1 MNLSVST
8 TRPIDISTGKLG
20 DPATHHLTLL
30 GDDGKIHVF
39 SKDRWVRT
47 NAEPA
52 HASHVTINQAGVWCL
67 DTAGQMYQ
75 WNDDP
80 NHSVWSKDTVAK
92 DVVAMSSDA
101 EGLWCVNKKGEVFS
115 NPIKS
120 GGLGAPRQWVL
131 GGWQKVAAATTTSS
145 TNGSTW
151 EYKVKPQDGLLKI
164 VRAKYK
170 VTDEAVVSRIA
181 DEIVRL
187 NKLPNR
193 DKVEVNQMLKMPP
206 LSYR

>member
-8 TRPIDISTGKLG
+8 TRPINISTGKSG
-20 DPATHHLTLL
+20 DPATHHLALL
-30 GDDGKIHVF
+30 GDDGQIHVY
-39 SKDRWVRT
+39 SKGRWVRT

-67 DTAGQMYQ
+67 DTAGGMYQ

-80 NHSVWSKDTVAK
+80 KHSVWNKDTVAK

-115 NPIKS
+115 NLIKS
-120 GGLGAPRQWVL
+120 GGLGTLHQWML
-131 GGWQKVAAATTTSS
+131 GGWQKVDAATMTSS
-145 TNGSTW
+145 TNGSAW
-151 EYKVKPQDGLLKI
+151 EYKVKPKDGLLKI

-181 DEIVRL
+181 DEIMRL
-187 NKLPNR
+187 NKLPSR
-193 DKVEVNQMLKMPP
+193 DKIKANQMLKMPP
-206 LSYR
+206 LSYH

>member
-8 TRPIDISTGKLG
+8 TRPIDVSTGAPG
-20 DPATHHLTLL
+20 HPAIYHLALL
-30 GDDGKIHVF
+30 DDDGQIHVY
-39 SKDRWVRT
+39 SKGRWVRT

-52 HASHVTINQAGVWCL
+52 NVSSVTINQAGVWCL
-67 DTAGQMYQ
+67 ATTGRIYR

-80 NHSVWSKDTVAK
+80 DHSVWNKDTVAK
-92 DVVAMSSDA
+92 NVVAMSSDA
-101 EGLWCVNKKGEVFS
+101 EGLWCINQNGEVFN

-120 GGLGAPRQWVL
+120 GGLGAIYHWML
-131 GGWQKVAAATTTSS
+131 GGWQKMDSATTTFL
-145 TNGSTW
+145 NGGIW

-181 DEIVRL
+181 DEIMRL
-187 NKLPNR
+187 NKLSNR
-193 DKVEVNQMLKMPP
+193 DRIEVNQVLNMPS